1 MLNSLPDLE
10 SRVEDL
16 EALVHELR
24 VSYVRLANA
33 VANQLPDRTK
43 FFTELHPD
51 SDD

>member
-1 MLNSLPDLE
+1 MLNSLSDLE
-10 SRVEDL
+10 SRIENL

-24 VSYVRLANA
+24 VGYLRIANA

-43 FFTELHPD
+43 FFADIIPD